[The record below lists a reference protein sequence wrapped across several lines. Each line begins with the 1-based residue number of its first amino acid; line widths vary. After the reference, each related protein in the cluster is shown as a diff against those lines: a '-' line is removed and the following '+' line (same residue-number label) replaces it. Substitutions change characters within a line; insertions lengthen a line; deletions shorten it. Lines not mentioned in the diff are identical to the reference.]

1 MKSGNSALSKF
12 MQEEDNQICF
22 DCGGKPANW
31 ASINNGIFLC
41 LNCSGNHR
49 SLGVNISYI
58 KSVVLDKWN
67 DNQVSLMLGGGN
79 TRLADLLEEY
89 QVTADTDYKTL
100 YNSKLMDYY
109 RKSVR
114 KYLYIS
120 SIIYLNLN

>member
-1 MKSGNSALSKF
+1 MKTGNTSLVKF
-12 MQEEDNQICF
+12 MEIEDNKICF

-67 DNQVSLMLGGGN
+67 DNQVATMLSGGN
-79 TRLADLLEEY
+79 TKLADLLEEY
-89 QVTADTDYKTL
+89 EVGSDTDFKTL
-100 YNSKLMDYY
+100 YNSKLMDFY
-109 RKSVR
+109 RKCVR
-114 KYLYIS
+114 S
-120 SIIYLNLN
+120 F